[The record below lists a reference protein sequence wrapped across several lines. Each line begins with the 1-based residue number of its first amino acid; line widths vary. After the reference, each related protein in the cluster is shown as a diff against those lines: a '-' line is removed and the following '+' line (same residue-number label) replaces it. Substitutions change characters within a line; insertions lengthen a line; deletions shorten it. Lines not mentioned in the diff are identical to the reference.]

1 MLTGKKKKALEALLV
16 CKTRQEAAAMAG
28 VDRKTLW
35 AYMRDEEFI
44 AAYNE
49 RFTELLQEATQQ
61 ARQYR
66 SPALET
72 LNEIRGNKDASETAR
87 ISAARSL
94 LEYGLRLGDQADLAA
109 RIADLERESE
119 A

>member
-1 MLTGKKKKALEALLV
+1 MLTGKKQKALEALLV

-28 VDRKTLW
+28 INRKTLW
-35 AYMRDEEFI
+35 AYMRDDEFMT
-44 AAYNE
+44 AYNE

-61 ARQYR
+61 ARQYL

-94 LEYGLRLGDQADLAA
+94 LEYALRLGDQADLAA

>member
-28 VDRKTLW
+28 IDRKTLW
-35 AYMRDEEFI
+35 SYMRDEEFK
-44 AAYNE
+44 AAYDE

-61 ARQYR
+61 ARQYI

-72 LNEIRGNKDASETAR
+72 LDEIRRNAEASDTAR
-87 ISAARSL
+87 ISASRSL
-94 LEYGLRLGDQADLAA
+94 LEYALELGRQADFAA
-109 RIADLERESE
+109 RLEELEREE
-119 A
+119 E

>member
-1 MLTGKKKKALEALLV
+1 MLTGKKQKALEALLV

-28 VDRKTLW
+28 INRKTLW
-35 AYMRDEEFI
+35 AYMRDDEFMT
-44 AAYNE
+44 AYNE

-61 ARQYR
+61 ARQYL
-66 SPALET
+66 SPALDV
-72 LNEIRGNKDASETAR
+72 LNEIMADKEAAQTAR
-87 ISAARSL
+87 ISAARSI